1 MYNLT
6 LAKFYAVG
14 QYTAMD
20 FDKVLSGVKM
30 MIEGLGDS
38 NEREGLRDTP
48 RRVAETLKAF
58 FKTPEYSDEEL
69 LHQKFHVDHYN
80 DMVIVKGITFSSFCE
95 HHLLPFFGKVAI
107 AYIPSNDTVVGISKL
122 ARIVDKYS
130 KCLQIQERMTQQ
142 IHNAIAANV
151 AQNGVLVIVS
161 AQHMCMTAR
170 GILQPSSSTVT
181 RALSGVFEADKS
193 WVSEAQQLIFS

>member
-1 MYNLT
+1 MT
-6 LAKFYAVG
+6 LAKFDTVG

-30 MIEGLGDS
+30 MIEGLGDC
-38 NEREGLRDTP
+38 NDREGLRDTP
-48 RRVAETLKAF
+48 RRVAETLKSF
-58 FKTPEYSDEEL
+58 FKTPEYSDDEL
-69 LHQKFHVDHYN
+69 LHKKFHIEKYN
-80 DMVIVKGITFSSFCE
+80 DIVIVKGISFSSFCE
-95 HHLLPFFGKVAI
+95 HHLLPFFGTVAI
-107 AYIPSNDTVVGISKL
+107 AYLPSNDEVVGISKL

-142 IHNAIAANV
+142 IHDAISENI

-161 AQHMCMTAR
+161 AQHMCMTSR

-181 RALSGVFEADKS
+181 RALSGMFQQDKT
-193 WVSEAQQLIFS
+193 WVTEAQQLIFS

>member
-14 QYTAMD
+14 QYTSMD

>member
-6 LAKFYAVG
+6 LAKFYAVE
-14 QYTAMD
+14 QYTSMD

-48 RRVAETLKAF
+48 RRVAETLKTF

-69 LHQKFHVDHYN
+69 LYQKFHVDHYN

-142 IHNAIAANV
+142 IHNATAANV

-181 RALSGVFEADKS
+181 RALSGVFEADKA

>member
-69 LHQKFHVDHYN
+69 LYQKFHVDHYN